1 MCFKCL
7 RILNVK
13 ALVRCFQPLREGSLD
28 DDRYFEEMQMRN
40 DDRRYYIE
48 ETNLLGAAG
57 LLDQGEVDS
66 HPRRARVAAP
76 YLVWA

>member
-1 MCFKCL
+1 MM
-7 RILNVK
+7 I
-13 ALVRCFQPLREGSLD
+13 D
-28 DDRYFEEMQMRN
+28 TM
-40 DDRRYYIE
+40 YIE

-76 YLVWA
+76 YLVWAKSASSIFNRLLSVTIDMSYNISSANYP